1 MKKITNYIK
10 ENKKTL
16 ILLSIPL
23 TLFLLLSYAVFSNMI
38 YDFDMWIHSFVLN
51 IRSDSLTSILLFI
64 TDMASAKF
72 LIILSVL
79 LLIFYKKKKYSL
91 YICINLGCAFLTNEI
106 FKNIFIRE
114 RPLNINLIEETGF
127 SYPSG
132 HSMVC
137 LSYYGFIAYLLY
149 INSKSKI
156 LKSIIILSLVIITL
170 VVGFSRI
177 YLGVHYFTDVIAGFL
192 LSIIYLI
199 IYIKIMKIEKK

>member
-79 LLIFYKKKKYSL
+79 LLIFYNKL
-91 YICINLGCAFLTNEI
+91 I
-106 FKNIFIRE
+106 KNKRNQID
-114 RPLNINLIEETGF
+114 
-127 SYPSG
+127 
-132 HSMVC
+132 
-137 LSYYGFIAYLLY
+137 
-149 INSKSKI
+149 
-156 LKSIIILSLVIITL
+156 SLVI
-170 VVGFSRI
+170 V
-177 YLGVHYFTDVIAGFL
+177 
-192 LSIIYLI
+192 LSPP
-199 IYIKIMKIEKK
+199 KRR